1 MPVTAFK
8 IQWWTGV
15 IYFWSL
21 QLPYHF
27 LYFPKP
33 LSIWR
38 CEAQMKTGALEKE
51 GSKLW
56 GQWLP
61 RVPSEQSPQGL
72 REHESRKWNRRPSC
86 YVTNSLKKKVTT
98 IHSSQYLQQ
107 PCAPAERGNSALYVR
122 QDRGENIK
130 KMQRWPEGKAL
141 GKLQSVEEASWG
153 PAFPRG
159 PWKVRQFRG
168 KIIEETARKSETAWN
183 FLVACGLAR
192 RPEPERGL
200 VRRGRGRGEVQQEGS
215 GMKEGWGS
223 GLRQMREGTKNS

>member
-86 YVTNSLKKKVTT
+86 YVTNSLKKKKSDNYSFQS
-98 IHSSQYLQQ
+98 ISSAAL
-107 PCAPAERGNSALYVR
+107 CAGGERELRSICAAG
-122 QDRGENIK
+122 QGEKKIK
-130 KMQRWPEGKAL
+130 KMQSMQRWPEGKAL

-192 RPEPERGL
+192 RPEPERG
-200 VRRGRGRGEVQQEGS
+200 
-215 GMKEGWGS
+215 
-223 GLRQMREGTKNS
+223 